1 VVGRRKIEKKRGGAG
16 PAEEMTQEAWR
27 EKKIL
32 FLFQTL
38 LQIVNYFEF

>member
-1 VVGRRKIEKKRGGAG
+1 VVGRRKIEKKRGGAR

-32 FLFQTL
+32 F
-38 LQIVNYFEF
+38 YFKPFYKL